1 MRSDGRLL
9 LLKEEHYSVT
19 SMTLTCISTQR
30 IVINKAINIPVSYQ
44 QKLVVLGFL
53 GLVAPINKQV
63 ITWRE
68 NERHYV
74 RNKIIFLMINTKNEV
89 SDKSEMKY
97 NRDDDNLFIID
108 HSL

>member
-1 MRSDGRLL
+1 M
-9 LLKEEHYSVT
+9 KEEQYNVT
-19 SMTLTCISTQR
+19 SMTLTCILTQK
-30 IVINKAINIPVSYQ
+30 IVINKAISIPVSYQ
-44 QKLVVLGFL
+44 QKLMVSGFL
-53 GLVAPINKQV
+53 GLVIQGNEQE

-68 NERHYV
+68 NERHCV

-97 NRDDDNLFIID
+97 NIDGENLLKID